1 MTGAR
6 IRADLSFRPLRDG
19 LILSM
24 AIGLRALFL
33 VALAAYLTAFLV
45 RLRMPASRNA

>member
-24 AIGLRALFL
+24 AIGLIVMLVLGPVLLAVTRAIH
-33 VALAAYLTAFLV
+33 ALNVL
-45 RLRMPASRNA
+45 PI